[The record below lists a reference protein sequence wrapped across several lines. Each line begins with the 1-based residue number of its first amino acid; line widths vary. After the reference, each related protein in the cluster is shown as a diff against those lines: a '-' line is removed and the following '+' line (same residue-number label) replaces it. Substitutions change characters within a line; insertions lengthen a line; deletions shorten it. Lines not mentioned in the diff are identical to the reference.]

1 MNQVLATAATVCT
14 NGVCEQ
20 KEVDASAI
28 AGMLAFMGGFIAIF
42 IVIGVLLFAFWIWML
57 IDAIGRSEES
67 YKKIGSGEKTVWIL
81 ALVLSTIIGL
91 SWLATILY
99 YFIVKK
105 KGDPKKK
112 SK

>member
-20 KEVDASAI
+20 KEIDASAI
-28 AGMLAFMGGFIAIF
+28 AGILAFMGGFIATF
-42 IVIGVLLFAFWIWML
+42 VVIGILFFAFWVWML
-57 IDAIGRSEES
+57 IDAIQRSEKS
-67 YKKIGSGEKTVWIL
+67 YKKIDSGEKTVWIL
-81 ALVLSTIIGL
+81 VLVLSTVIGL

-112 SK
+112 TK